1 MKKIIIFMM
10 VFLMAA
16 PFGFAVKAELLN
28 TDPYP
33 LESGEMADIRF
44 KITYSDV
51 PPGEEREDEIS
62 RLNVTFVDT
71 AIKLA
76 DDKRE
81 RSFLLKEDH
90 AEDFYQMI
98 EYRVIVGD
106 VPEGEFPVMLEF
118 GGDFE
123 KKETIHVRVTDEQP
137 EFSIGHVFS
146 SPDDLYPDSN
156 DNKLEVQVANIGDD
170 IAESVIL
177 ELHSDSFVPSSSL
190 STRYGIGSL
199 EESQTGKGEFYVDIP
214 EEIKPGEHTFNVSI
228 ISEEI
233 TEEKKVPFYVKGKP
247 AFSLDTLHNEP
258 VRQRED
264 SFLKFELKNTGDEK
278 AERVSVDVVKDHTV
292 DIEFEQYTDF
302 VGDLERGETGE
313 AYLPFSVEDAAVK
326 DNQVTLSVRYVF
338 DDEVKTEDF
347 PVKIRVLER
356 EESFYEDPGI
366 LLGALI
372 LVIVGA
378 ILARMIFAPE
388 K

>member
-1 MKKIIIFMM
+1 MKKMIIFMM
-10 VFLMAA
+10 VFLMMA
-16 PFGFAVKAELLN
+16 PMGFAVKAELLN

-33 LESGEMADIRF
+33 LESGQMADMRF

-51 PPGEEREDEIS
+51 PPGEEREDKIS

-81 RSFLLKEDH
+81 RSFVLKEDH
-90 AEDFYQMI
+90 TDDFYQMI
-98 EYRVIVGD
+98 EYRVSVGD
-106 VPEGEFPVMLEF
+106 VPEGEVPVILEF

-123 KKETIHVRVTDEQP
+123 KKETIHVRVTDDQP

-177 ELHSDSFVPSSSL
+177 ELHSDSFIPSSSL

-233 TEEKKVPFYVKGKP
+233 TEEKEIPFYVKGKP
-247 AFSLDTLHNEP
+247 SFSLDALYNEP
-258 VRQRED
+258 VRQGED
-264 SFLKFELKNTGDEK
+264 SFLKFELENTGNEEAD
-278 AERVSVDVVKDHTV
+278 RVSVDVVKDHTV

-302 VGDLERGETGE
+302 VGDLEPGQEGEIFI
-313 AYLPFSVEDAAVK
+313 PFSVGDAAVK
-326 DNQVTLSVRYVF
+326 DNQMTFSVRYVF
-338 DDEVKTEDF
+338 DDEVKTDNF
-347 PVKIRVLER
+347 PVNVRVLER
-356 EESFYEDPGI
+356 EKAFYEDPGI
-366 LLGALI
+366 LLAAIVLI
-372 LVIVGA
+372 IVGA
-378 ILARMIFAPE
+378 ILARLIFSPE